1 MNLSKLNIG
10 ILHSLIG
17 KNDGVSIVIDQS
29 IEAMVRYMDVS
40 QDNIYFLAALAPARL
55 NKLEDDIFWHKN
67 EANKYILKHY
77 RTEPPEGFEDFI
89 EAHVTYAEHIIAQFI
104 EENYIDLF
112 IVHNASHPTNFVYA
126 TAVGR
131 YFEKLRQK
139 RQYLPRYLLW
149 WHDSHFERERFLHP
163 NPVIK
168 SFLNYIPGAYA
179 HGIVFIN
186 TKQAALARQV
196 YKSHFNDYQDVR
208 RFFSQHTAVIP
219 NTCDIPWSWKRQP
232 SNGAGDPPLAPPMDN
247 FNKNFFED
255 IGLLAELE
263 ALGVSLDETLLILQ
277 HTRVVAR
284 KRIDCAIDF
293 AFLMHERM
301 LKKGCKKATA
311 LIISGHSGDEDD
323 AYVHQLRL
331 HFDAKVKHATHP
343 EGVILLFAE
352 HRIFAER
359 EVIIDKRYYRFRD
372 IPGII
377 ARHGG
382 IGSFFSEAEGYGNNL
397 LEMISMGLPVLIN
410 RYPVY
415 KKDIERLGFMLPAI
429 DDGQFTEAFLEAA
442 EALVIDSQ
450 KRAAVVRH
458 NLSILDKKLNHK
470 VISKKMETVLQNMF
484 RFL

>member
-40 QDNIYFLAALAPARL
+40 QDNIYFLSALAPARL
-55 NKLEDDIFWHKN
+55 NKMEDDIFWHKN

-77 RTEPPEGFEDFI
+77 RTEPPEAFEEFI
-89 EAHVTYAEHIIAQFI
+89 ESHVVQAEHLIAKFI
-104 EENYIDLF
+104 DDNHIDLF

-126 TAVGR
+126 IAVGR

-168 SFLNYIPGAYA
+168 AFLGYIPGPYA
-179 HGIVFIN
+179 HGIIFIN
-186 TKQAALARQV
+186 TTQAALARRV
-196 YKSHFNDYQDVR
+196 YMHHFNNYQETR

-219 NTCDIPWSWKRQP
+219 NTCDIPWSWKRQWVT
-232 SNGAGDPPLAPPMDN
+232 SDAPLAPPMDN

-255 IGLLAELE
+255 IGLLEELE
-263 ALGVSLDETLLILQ
+263 ERQASLDETLLILQ

-284 KRIDCAIDF
+284 KRIDHAIDF
-293 AFLMHERM
+293 AFLMHER
-301 LKKGCKKATA
+301 LRKKGCKQATA

-323 AYVHQLRL
+323 AYVNHLRL
-331 HFDAKVKHATHP
+331 HFDAKLNQAADP
-343 EGVILLFAE
+343 DGIILLFAE

-359 EVIIDKRYYRFRD
+359 EVIIDTRHYRFRD

-382 IGSFFSEAEGYGNNL
+382 IGS
-397 LEMISMGLPVLIN
+397 
-410 RYPVY
+410 
-415 KKDIERLGFMLPAI
+415 
-429 DDGQFTEAFLEAA
+429 
-442 EALVIDSQ
+442 
-450 KRAAVVRH
+450 
-458 NLSILDKKLNHK
+458 
-470 VISKKMETVLQNMF
+470 
-484 RFL
+484 

>member
-40 QDNIYFLAALAPARL
+40 QDNIYFLSALAPARL
-55 NKLEDDIFWHKN
+55 NKMEDDIFWHKN

-77 RTEPPEGFEDFI
+77 QADPPEAFEDFI
-89 EAHVTYAEHIIAQFI
+89 ESHVARAEHLIAKFI
-104 EENYIDLF
+104 DDNHIDLL

-126 TAVGR
+126 IAVGR
-131 YFEKLRQK
+131 YFEKLRHK

-149 WHDSHFERERFLHP
+149 WHDSHFERERFLSP
-163 NPVIK
+163 NSVIK
-168 SFLNYIPGAYA
+168 SFLNYIPGPYA
-179 HGIVFIN
+179 HGIIFIN
-186 TKQAALARQV
+186 TTQAALARRV
-196 YKSHFNDYQDVR
+196 YTKHVNNYQDTR

-219 NTCDIPWSWKRQP
+219 NTCDIPWSWKRQ
-232 SNGAGDPPLAPPMDN
+232 SSTDDAPLAPPMDN

-255 IGLLAELE
+255 IGLLEELE
-263 ALGVSLDETLLILQ
+263 ERHASLDETLLILQ

-284 KRIDCAIDF
+284 KRIDYAIDF
-293 AFLMHERM
+293 AFLMHER
-301 LKKGCKKATA
+301 LRRKGYKKATA

-323 AYVHQLRL
+323 AYVNQLRL
-331 HFDAKVKHATHP
+331 HFEAQLSQATDP
-343 EGVILLFAE
+343 DGVMLLFAE

-397 LEMISMGLPVLIN
+397 LEMISMGLPVVIN

-429 DDGQFTEAFLEAA
+429 DDGQFTEDFLQAA
-442 EALVIDSQ
+442 EALVIDPQ
-450 KRAAVVRH
+450 RRAEVVRH
-458 NLSILDKKLNHK
+458 NLSVLDRKLNHK
-470 VISKKMETVLQNMF
+470 VISKKMEKVLQNMF

>member
-40 QDNIYFLAALAPARL
+40 QDNIYFLSALAPARL
-55 NKLEDDIFWHKN
+55 NKVEDDIFWHKN

-77 RTEPPEGFEDFI
+77 HTEPPEGFENYI
-89 EAHVTYAEHIIAQFI
+89 ESHVNQAEHIIAKFI
-104 EENYIDLF
+104 DDNHIDLF
-112 IVHNASHPTNFVYA
+112 IVHNASHPTNFIYA
-126 TAVGR
+126 IAVGR
-131 YFEKLRQK
+131 YFEKLRHK

-149 WHDSHFERERFLHP
+149 WHDSHFERERFLYP
-163 NPVIK
+163 NPVIQ
-168 SFLNYIPGAYA
+168 SFLGYIPGPYA
-179 HGIVFIN
+179 HGIIFIN
-186 TKQAALARQV
+186 TTQAALARRV
-196 YKSHFNDYQDVR
+196 YTNHFNNYQDTR

-219 NTCDIPWSWKRQP
+219 NTCDIPWSWKRQL
-232 SNGAGDPPLAPPMDN
+232 STGDAPLAPPMDN

-255 IGLLAELE
+255 IGLLEELE
-263 ALGVSLDETLLILQ
+263 ERQASLDETLLILQ

-284 KRIDCAIDF
+284 KRIDHAIDF
-293 AFLMHERM
+293 AFLMHER
-301 LKKGCKKATA
+301 LRQKGHKKTTA

-323 AYVHQLRL
+323 AYVNHLRL
-331 HFDAKVKHATHP
+331 HFDAKLNQAADP
-343 EGVILLFAE
+343 EGVMLLFAE

-372 IPGII
+372 VPGII

-415 KKDIERLGFMLPAI
+415 QKDIERLGFMLPAI
-429 DDGQFTEAFLEAA
+429 DDGQFTEAFLQAA
-442 EALVIDSQ
+442 ESLVIDPQ
-450 KRAAVVRH
+450 RRAEVVRH
-458 NLSILDKKLNHK
+458 NLSVLDKKLNHK
-470 VISKKMETVLQNMF
+470 VISKKMEKVLQNMF

>member
-40 QDNIYFLAALAPARL
+40 QDNIYFLSALAPARL
-55 NKLEDDIFWHKN
+55 NKMEDEIFWHKN

-77 RTEPPEGFEDFI
+77 RTDPPEGFEGFI
-89 EAHVTYAEHIIAQFI
+89 EDHVAQAEHLIAKFI
-104 EENYIDLF
+104 DDYHIDLM

-126 TAVGR
+126 VAVGR

-168 SFLNYIPGAYA
+168 SFLNYIPGPYA

-186 TKQAALARQV
+186 TMQAALARRV
-196 YKSHFNDYQDVR
+196 YLHHFSNAQETR
-208 RFFSQHTAVIP
+208 RFFNQHTAVIP

-232 SNGAGDPPLAPPMDN
+232 STGDALLVPPMDN

-263 ALGVSLDETLLILQ
+263 ELGASLDETLLILQ
-277 HTRVVAR
+277 HTRIVAR
-284 KRIDCAIDF
+284 KRIDYAIDF
-293 AFLMHERM
+293 AFLMHER
-301 LKKGCKKATA
+301 LSKKGHKKATA

-323 AYVHQLRL
+323 AYISQLRL
-331 HFDAKVKHATHP
+331 HFDAKLKQAGDP
-343 EGVILLFAE
+343 EGVMLLFAE

-377 ARHGG
+377 ALHGG
-382 IGSFFSEAEGYGNNL
+382 IGSYFSEAEGYGNNL

-429 DDGQFTEAFLEAA
+429 EDGQFTEAFLEAA
-442 EALVIDSQ
+442 EALVIDPQ
-450 KRAAVVRH
+450 KRAEAVRH
-458 NLSILDKKLNHK
+458 NLSILDKKLSHK
-470 VISKKMETVLQNMF
+470 VISKKMEKVLQNMF

>member
-29 IEAMVRYMDVS
+29 IQAMVRYMDVS
-40 QDNIYFLAALAPARL
+40 QDNIYFLSALAPARL

-77 RTEPPEGFEDFI
+77 HREPPEGFEDFI
-89 EAHVTYAEHIIAQFI
+89 EDHVTQAEDIIAKFI
-104 EENYIDLF
+104 DDNHIDLF

-126 TAVGR
+126 IAVGR
-131 YFEKLRQK
+131 YFEKLRHQ

-168 SFLNYIPGAYA
+168 SFLDYIPGPYA

-186 TKQAALARQV
+186 TAQAALARQV
-196 YKSHFNDYQDVR
+196 YKSHFNHHQDTR
-208 RFFSQHTAVIP
+208 RFFSQNTTVIP

-232 SNGAGDPPLAPPMDN
+232 SHGDGETPLAPPIDN

-263 ALGVSLDETLLILQ
+263 ELGASLDETLLILQ

-284 KRIDCAIDF
+284 KRIDYAIDF
-293 AFLMHERM
+293 AFLMHER
-301 LKKGCKKATA
+301 LLNKGCKKATA

-323 AYVHQLRL
+323 AYVNQLLL
-331 HFDAKVKHATHP
+331 HFEAKLKQATHP
-343 EGVILLFAE
+343 EGIILLFAE

-382 IGSFFSEAEGYGNNL
+382 VGSYFSESEGYGNNL

-415 KKDIERLGFMLPAI
+415 KKDIEPLGFMLPAI
-429 DDGQFTEAFLEAA
+429 EDGQFTGDFLEAA
-442 EALVIDSQ
+442 EALVADPQ
-450 KRAAVVRH
+450 KRAEVVRH
-458 NLSILDKKLNHK
+458 NLNVLDKKLNHK
-470 VISKKMETVLQNMF
+470 VISKKMEKVLHNMF